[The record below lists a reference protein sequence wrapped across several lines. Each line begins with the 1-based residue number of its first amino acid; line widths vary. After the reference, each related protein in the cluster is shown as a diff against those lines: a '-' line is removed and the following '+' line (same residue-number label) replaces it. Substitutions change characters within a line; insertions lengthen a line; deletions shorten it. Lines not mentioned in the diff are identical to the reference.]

1 MRITTHYLYCNIK
14 VKVKLY
20 CNIKV
25 KLWFSRIKGSRSLT
39 DVSSMFGMDLAISS
53 SEKGMLESSSRR
65 TEKLETLFGSSR
77 IVALM
82 LDMNS
87 AEVTFVPFT
96 SSQYIPT
103 ILSSCCKLRSGQI
116 SLRISSHVLIGFR
129 EIT

>member
-1 MRITTHYLYCNIK
+1 MRITTHY
-14 VKVKLY
+14 LY

-65 TEKLETLFGSSR
+65 TEKLETLFDSSR

-82 LDMNS
+82 LDMNYKK
-87 AEVTFVPFT
+87 VTE
-96 SSQYIPT
+96 
-103 ILSSCCKLRSGQI
+103 LN
-116 SLRISSHVLIGFR
+116 
-129 EIT
+129 